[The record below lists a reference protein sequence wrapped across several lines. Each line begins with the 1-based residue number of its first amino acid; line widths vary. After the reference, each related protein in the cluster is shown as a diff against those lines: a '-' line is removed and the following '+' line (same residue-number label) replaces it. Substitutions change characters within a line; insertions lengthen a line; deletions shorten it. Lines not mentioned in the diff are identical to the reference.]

1 MLTGLGCII
10 IITQR
15 KVARKA
21 LGNPWDF
28 IWRQRK
34 THEQNRSEE
43 AVVGKTEIGLCSGRG
58 DLAEQL
64 NSYSAPPK
72 GCLGGAL
79 QKQYASCLLMSM
91 SRLKLDTMETHR
103 FILL

>member
-10 IITQR
+10 VITQR

-28 IWRQRK
+28 IWRHRK

-43 AVVGKTEIGLCSGRG
+43 AVVGKTEIGLCAGRG
-58 DLAEQL
+58 GAGGPCRAAE
-64 NSYSAPPK
+64 
-72 GCLGGAL
+72 
-79 QKQYASCLLMSM
+79 
-91 SRLKLDTMETHR
+91 
-103 FILL
+103 